1 MHLLHPQSWCAQA
14 LRGIPLRLVLV
25 VPFVLQIFA
34 AVGLTGWVS
43 LRNGQKAVHAL
54 ATELRTEVSL
64 RVTNYLESQL
74 QFPHSINQL
83 NLHAINAGVLD
94 LQNFEQLG
102 QVFYQQMKIF
112 DVGYINFANPQGEF
126 IGVERLPNKAIVIN
140 ETRRPFLSR
149 MSIYQPDDQGNRLKL
164 EKVIVDDP
172 PIQEEGWYAD
182 AVKAQKPLWTSIYQ
196 WDDKPEVLSISA
208 SYPIYDRQKQ
218 LLGVIGVDLILSKF
232 SLFLKKLKFS
242 PSGEIFIIERD
253 GLLVASSASE
263 LPFLVI
269 AGEAQRM
276 SAVQSSNPLIQ
287 ATAQHLVG
295 RFGKYTQIQTTHQ
308 LSFSLGG
315 DRQFVQITPWKDA
328 YGLDWLVVV
337 VMPESDFMEQINA
350 NTRTTILLCL
360 LALATA
366 MLFGLVTSRWISQQI
381 QHLIKV
387 SQNIASGDLDQT
399 SEIQIIRELEDL
411 SQAFNQMAAQ
421 LKASFAELEA
431 RVAQRT
437 VELAEAKNAAE
448 AASRAK
454 SEFLQAMSHE
464 LRTPLNAI
472 LGVVQVLQHDTSLFP
487 EHQERLKITYRNGN
501 HLLALI
507 NDLLEIAKIGTE
519 QATAVSHRFD
529 RELRLKSVARPLLP
543 EKPIDQDLVAYLK
556 QMPSEWIAQIHRA
569 AVIGFDQ
576 DILELVNQIPIE
588 LAPLAVQLRVW
599 VNDFQFDQVAH
610 LIQQWQQEDAPGQ
623 L

>member
-1 MHLLHPQSWCAQA
+1 MHLPHLQSRCAQA
-14 LRGIPLRLVLV
+14 LRGISLRLVLV
-25 VPFVLQIFA
+25 VPFVLQISG

-43 LRNGQKAVHAL
+43 LRNGQKAVHDL
-54 ATELRTEVSL
+54 ATELRTEASS

-74 QFPHSINQL
+74 RFPHSINQL
-83 NLHAINAGVLD
+83 NAHAIHVGVLD

-102 QVFYQQMKIF
+102 QVFYQQMKAF

-126 IGVERLPNKAIVIN
+126 IGVEQLADKTIVIN
-140 ETRRPFLSR
+140 ETRKPFLSR

-164 EKVIVDDP
+164 KKVIVDEP
-172 PIQEEGWYAD
+172 PVQEEGWYAD

-196 WDDKPEVLSISA
+196 WADKPAVLSISA
-208 SYPIYDRQKQ
+208 SYPVYDRQKQ

-232 SLFLKKLKFS
+232 SLFLKQLRFS

-263 LPFLVI
+263 LPFLVVM
-269 AGEAQRM
+269 GEAQRM
-276 SAVQSSNPLIQ
+276 NAVQSSNPLIK
-287 ATAQHLVG
+287 ATAQYLSSH
-295 RFGKYTQIQTTHQ
+295 FGQYTQIQTTHQ
-308 LSFSLGG
+308 LSFLLGG
-315 DRQFVQITPWKDA
+315 DRHFVQITPWKDT

-360 LALATA
+360 LALAIA
-366 MLFGLVTSRWISQQI
+366 MLSGLVTSRWISQQI
-381 QHLIKV
+381 HHLIKV
-387 SQNIASGDLDQT
+387 SQDIASGDLDQA
-399 SEIQIIRELEDL
+399 SDVQIIRELKEL

-421 LKASFAELEA
+421 LKVSFSELEE

-472 LGVVQVLQHDTSLFP
+472 LGVAQVLQNDTSLP
-487 EHQERLKITYRNGN
+487 AEHRERLKITYRNGN

-507 NDLLEIAKIGTE
+507 NDLLEIAKIGVD
-519 QATAVSHRFD
+519 QADLVSHRFD
-529 RELRLKSVARPLLP
+529 HELRLKSITQPLITEAP
-543 EKPIDQDLVAYLK
+543 TDQNLVAALQ
-556 QMPSEWIAQIHRA
+556 QMPPEWIAQLHRA
-569 AVIGFDQ
+569 AVVGFDQ
-576 DILELVNQIPIE
+576 TILELANQIPVE
-588 LAPLAVQLRVW
+588 LTPLAVQLRVW
-599 VNDFQFDQVAH
+599 VSDFQFDQVAN
-610 LIQQWQQEDAPGQ
+610 LIQQWQGDNSSD
-623 L
+623 